1 METEKLFEITAYTE
15 NQVGLLSAIAG
26 IFTRRS
32 LNIEKL
38 LVYPSQIAGIHK
50 FKILTRAAE
59 SQIQTIVLQ
68 IEKKVDVIKSYYE
81 VDNERSCREIDDV
94 RQFLQ
99 EREKESN
106 NSNN

>member
-38 LVYPSQIAGIHK
+38 LVYPSRIAG
-50 FKILTRAAE
+50 
-59 SQIQTIVLQ
+59 
-68 IEKKVDVIKSYYE
+68 
-81 VDNERSCREIDDV
+81 
-94 RQFLQ
+94 
-99 EREKESN
+99 
-106 NSNN
+106 

>member
-50 FKILTRAAE
+50 FKILARATEA
-59 SQIQTIVLQ
+59 QIRAVVLQ
-68 IEKKVDVIKSYYE
+68 IEKKVDVIKAYYQI
-81 VDNERSCREIDDV
+81 DNERSDKEIRDVKAFLEKREN
-94 RQFLQ
+94 
-99 EREKESN
+99 ENK
-106 NSNN
+106 

>member
-1 METEKLFEITAYTE
+1 METDRLYEITVYTE
-15 NQVGLLSAIAG
+15 NQVGLLSSIAG

-38 LVYPSQIAGIHK
+38 LVYPSRIDGIHK
-50 FKILTRAAE
+50 FKIQTRTDETHIRAV
-59 SQIQTIVLQ
+59 VLQ

-94 RQFLQ
+94 RAFLSS
-99 EREKESN
+99 REN
-106 NSNN
+106 Q

>member
-50 FKILTRAAE
+50 FKIITRAAE
-59 SQIQTIVLQ
+59 AQIKTVVLQ
-68 IEKKVDVIKSYYE
+68 VDVIKSYYE
-81 VDNERSCREIDDV
+81 IDNERSCREIDDV

-99 EREKESN
+99 ERETEN
-106 NSNN
+106 NNN